1 MIAVPSP
8 EDQARQDALLAEYL
22 SEPPPETR
30 EAWLAALSKWEGKV
44 NIESLLVWGDMK
56 GWKQE

>member
-1 MIAVPSP
+1 MIRVPSA
-8 EDQARQDALLAEYL
+8 EEQARQDALLKEYL

-30 EAWLAALSKWEGKV
+30 EAWLDALAKWEGRV

-56 GWKQE
+56 GWER